1 MQLIKTMKN
10 LSKVSQIYKDDIQL
24 KISKIYGS
32 VNPQVNTYYYSRK
45 IKDLIK
51 DFNQS
56 NKIARK
62 EDICSEK
69 TILLISYADNLKI
82 RGEKNTLNI
91 FNIFFKKKLKQ
102 IFNCI
107 HFLPFFPSSS
117 DSGFAVKDHSI
128 IEKKFGNWSHIKRL
142 SKDTNIMADIVIN
155 HASSK
160 STWFKNFLKNKDPG
174 KDYFFSVDKKFNTS
188 KVIRPREHTLLRKF
202 KLYDNQKK
210 LWCTFS
216 PDQIDLNFKNPD
228 VLIDFIKIM
237 MTFIGKGISIFR
249 LDAVG
254 YLWKE
259 TNTECVNLPQTHEII
274 KLLRIILERLNTK
287 SLIVTETNLPGKQ
300 NLSYF
305 GDNDEA
311 HWIYNFSL
319 PPLVAYTLLFEDS
332 SQISNWSKSMPPA
345 RDGNTYLNFLASHD
359 GIGMRPI
366 EDILKYNQACKMFLR
381 IKKNNGK
388 FSYRKIQGKGKRVY
402 EANIT
407 LFDLLSKTDFDKNGH
422 YKIKRFLAAHAIM
435 FSLEGIPGI
444 YFNSLFG
451 TTNDF
456 SKYKVTKKNRD
467 LNRHKWEVFNLE
479 KRLSKKNSK
488 ENIIFN
494 ELIKLLKIRKKQP
507 AFHPNATQY
516 TLDLGSKVYGLWR
529 QSKDK
534 RQSIFSLTNVTSE
547 SVELNI
553 NRLNLI
559 KNETWK
565 DLIKPTN
572 KIYGKNNIRIKP
584 FETLWI
590 SNN

>member
-1 MQLIKTMKN
+1 MTKN
-10 LSKVSQIYKDDIQL
+10 LDKVSQLYEDDIQ
-24 KISKIYGS
+24 SKIFKIYKS
-32 VNPQVNTYYYSRK
+32 ESFEINTSYYARK
-45 IKDLIK
+45 IKELINN
-51 DFNQS
+51 FNQNIKS
-56 NKIARK
+56 IQK
-62 EDICSEK
+62 EDIYSEK
-69 TILLISYADNLKI
+69 TVLLISYADNLRIK
-82 RGEKNTLNI
+82 GEKNTLNT
-91 FNIFFKKKLKQ
+91 FSNFFKKKLKKN
-102 IFNCI
+102 FNCI

-117 DSGFAVKDHSI
+117 DSGFAVKDHNA
-128 IEKKFGNWSHIKRL
+128 IEKKYGNWKHIKKL
-142 SKDTNIMADIVIN
+142 SKDAYIMADIVIN

-160 STWFKNFLKNKDPG
+160 GKWFKNFLKNKDPG
-174 KDYFFSVDKKFNTS
+174 KNYFFSVDKGFDIS
-188 KVIRPREHTLLRKF
+188 KVVRPREHQLLQKF
-202 KLYDNQKK
+202 KMFDSKKK

-216 PDQIDLNFKNPD
+216 PDQVDLNFKNPD

-237 MTFIGKGISIFR
+237 MMFINKGISIFR

-274 KLLRIILERLNTK
+274 KLFRLILQKLNTK

-319 PPLVAYTLLFEDS
+319 PPLIAYTLLFEDS
-332 SQISNWSKSMPPA
+332 SQISNWSKSMPPT
-345 RDGNTYLNFLASHD
+345 RNGQTYLNFLASHD

-366 EDILKYNQACKMFLR
+366 EGILNKNQSRKMFSR

-388 FSYRKIQGKGKRVY
+388 FSFRKIKNKAKKIY

-407 LFDLLSKTDFDKNGH
+407 LFDLLSVTDFDKKGNF
-422 YKIKRFLAAHAIM
+422 KIERFIAAHTIM

-451 TTNDF
+451 TQNDI
-456 SKYKVTKKNRD
+456 SKYNITKRNRD
-467 LNRHKWEVFNLE
+467 LNRYKWDFFNLQ
-479 KRLSKKNSK
+479 KKLNKKNSK
-488 ENIIFN
+488 EKYIFD
-494 ELIKLLKIRKKQP
+494 ELMRLLEIRKKQP

-516 TLDLGSKVYGLWR
+516 TLSLGKKTYVLWR

-534 RQSIFSLTNVTSE
+534 RQSIFSVTNVS
-547 SVELNI
+547 SKNI
-553 NRLNLI
+553 EFNPNKLNLI
-559 KNETWK
+559 KNEKWR
-565 DLIKPTN
+565 DLLDPKT
-572 KIYGKNNIRIKP
+572 KINVKQKIILKP

>member
-1 MQLIKTMKN
+1 MMKN
-10 LSKVSQIYKDDIQL
+10 SSKVSQLIKDDIQ
-24 KISKIYGS
+24 SKIIQIYKS
-32 VNPQVNTYYYSRK
+32 VDSEINTFYYTRK
-45 IKDLIK
+45 INELIK
-51 DFNQS
+51 NFNQ
-56 NKIARK
+56 NARLGKK

-82 RGEKNTLNI
+82 KGEKNTLNI
-91 FNIFFKKKLKQ
+91 FNTFFKKRLKQ
-102 IFNCI
+102 NFNCI

-117 DSGFAVKDHSI
+117 DSGFAVKDHNVI
-128 IEKKFGNWSHIKRL
+128 DKRFGNWDHIKRL
-142 SKDTNIMADIVIN
+142 SKYANIMADIVIN

-160 STWFKNFLKNKDPG
+160 GVWFKNFLKNKDPG
-174 KDYFFSVDKKFNTS
+174 KDYFFSVDRKFNTK
-188 KVIRPREHTLLRKF
+188 KVIRPREHPLLQKF
-202 KLYDNQKK
+202 KMYDNQKK

-216 PDQIDLNFKNPD
+216 PDQVDLNFKNPD
-228 VLIDFIKIM
+228 VLIDFVKIM
-237 MTFIGKGISIFR
+237 MTFISKGISIFR

-259 TNTECVNLPQTHEII
+259 TNTECVNLPQTHQII
-274 KLLRIILERLNTK
+274 KLFRLILERLNTR
-287 SLIVTETNLPGKQ
+287 SWIVTETNLPGKQ

-305 GDNDEA
+305 GNNDEA

-332 SQISNWSKSMPPA
+332 TQISNWSKSMPPA
-345 RDGNTYLNFLASHD
+345 RNGNTYLNFLASHD

-366 EDILKYNQACKMFLR
+366 EGILNELQSNKMFLR

-388 FSYRKIQGKGKRVY
+388 FSYRKIHGKGKKIY

-407 LFDLLSKTDFDKNGH
+407 LFDLLSRTDYDKKGN

-435 FSLEGIPGI
+435 FSLDGIPGI

-451 TTNDF
+451 TSNDI
-456 SKYKVTKKNRD
+456 SKFKISKKNRD
-467 LNRHKWEVFNLE
+467 LNRHKWDLFNLQ
-479 KRLSKKNSK
+479 KKLGKKNSK
-488 ENIIFN
+488 ESIVFSEIMR
-494 ELIKLLKIRKKQP
+494 LLKIRKSQE

-516 TLDLGSKVYGLWR
+516 TLDLGKKIYGLWR

-534 RQSIFSLTNVTSE
+534 RQSIFSVTNITSE
-547 SVELNI
+547 SVEFNL

-559 KNETWK
+559 KNETWR
-565 DLIKPTN
+565 DLINPKT
-572 KIYGKNNIRIKP
+572 KINGKNSIKLKP

-590 SNN
+590 SNY